1 MSISIMVSRYNMNLR
16 NVNSPTGMSNVS
28 KKGVRFMN
36 KKKVAFIGRPFDD
49 NWGLEDPT
57 GKSDAEFQ
65 TVMEEIRKKILV
77 QIDAMKA
84 TAGCLLPQTR

>member
-1 MSISIMVSRYNMNLR
+1 
-16 NVNSPTGMSNVS
+16 
-28 KKGVRFMN
+28 MN
-36 KKKVAFIGRPFDD
+36 KKKVAFIGRSFDD
-49 NWGLEDPT
+49 NWGLEEPT
-57 GKSDAEFQ
+57 GKSDPEFQ